1 METNKDKSI
10 KFSQGAL
17 AIRQILYVKIVTV

>member
-17 AIRQILYVKIVTV
+17 VIRQILYAKIVTV